1 MNGEDLAMCKKLIH
15 INHHLS
21 SGCCMWSGIE
31 DVYATKTNQ
40 RIPEAFLFGLS
51 SFGESVFIKSGNENS
66 PVMFSVADGRT
77 RKTYNQIKDIL
88 GLTYQISE
96 GRTLEYALKS
106 IKKEIDKGNPVI
118 LGPLDMYHL
127 PYLKMYHITHIPMHY
142 VLMVGYDDEKD
153 CVLIYDCDRT
163 SLLELPTEELIKA
176 WQVEKNVVGDKN
188 GFIRFHLN
196 DELPNKYELADICFR
211 NKARRQLCKKP
222 DFIGVNAYT
231 QIANEFPTWEK
242 KYAKD
247 EYKRL
252 LSSLTES
259 FGMVPKLPNQLLG
272 DKANEDISYQGN
284 YNRLSDILLQLGV
297 EYNREDWVQAARN
310 FLLCGSKIED
320 ITNRIIR
327 YCLEEDE
334 CLAEIPLIFKEIGE
348 SAKQAYQ
355 IIVGDREE

>member
-1 MNGEDLAMCKKLIH
+1 MSKKLIH
-15 INHHLS
+15 MNHHLS

-40 RIPEAFLFGLS
+40 TVPEAFFFGLS
-51 SFGESVFIKSGNENS
+51 SFGETAFIKLGDESR
-66 PVMFSVADGRT
+66 PFMFSAVDGRT

-96 GRTLEYALKS
+96 GRTLKYALKS
-106 IKKEIDKGNPVI
+106 IKQEIDQGNPVI

-127 PYLKMYHITHIPMHY
+127 PYLKMYHTSHIPMHY

-153 CVLIYDCDRT
+153 CVLIYDCDRIE
-163 SLLELPTEELIKA
+163 LLELPIEELIKA
-176 WQVEKNVVGDKN
+176 WQIEKNAVGDKN
-188 GFIRFHLN
+188 GFIRFNLN

-211 NKARRQLCKKP
+211 NKAMRQLCKKP
-222 DFIGVNAYT
+222 NFIGVNAYT
-231 QIANEFPTWEK
+231 RIANEFPTWEK
-242 KYAKD
+242 KYTRE

-252 LSSLTES
+252 LASLTEY

-272 DKANEDISYQGN
+272 IDAKEDISYQGN
-284 YNRLSDILLQLGV
+284 YNRLSNILLQLGV

-310 FLLCGSKIED
+310 FSLCGSKIED
-320 ITNRIIR
+320 ITNRIVR
-327 YCLEEDE
+327 FCLEDEE

-348 SAKQAYQ
+348 SAKLAYQ
-355 IIVGDREE
+355 MIAN